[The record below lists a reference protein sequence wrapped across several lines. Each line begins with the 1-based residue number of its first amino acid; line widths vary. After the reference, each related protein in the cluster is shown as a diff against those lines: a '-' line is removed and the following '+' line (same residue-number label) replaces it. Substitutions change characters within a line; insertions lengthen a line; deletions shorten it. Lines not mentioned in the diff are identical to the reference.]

1 MSDACRR
8 ENCIQCCVETE
19 MPLSEDDVERIEGLG
34 FKRDEFAA
42 DVDGWVRLKN
52 AGGRC
57 VFNDGSGCRIYDG
70 RPEGCRLYPVVY
82 DEDKEDAALDH
93 DCPFS
98 EEFEIGKDEKREL
111 LGLIGRLKDER
122 KERLEK

>member
-8 ENCIQCCVETE
+8 ENCVQCCLGTE
-19 MPLSEDDVERIEGLG
+19 MPLSNDDVERIEEMG
-34 FKRDEFAA
+34 FKRGEFSVDA
-42 DVDGWVRLKN
+42 DGWIRLKN

-82 DEDKEDAALDH
+82 NEDTEDAALDN
-93 DCPFS
+93 DCPFGD
-98 EEFEIGKDEKREL
+98 EFEIGKDETREL
-111 LGLIGRLKDER
+111 LELVKRLKDER
-122 KERLEK
+122 KERLDG